1 MSNKDST
8 TEILSANFIEHTK
21 IDFRGVDDNSIK
33 KASTF
38 TEYTGN
44 VMNPLSEFKINKHN
58 VKINSSIYSF
68 IRYIIDNSGFG
79 CAYYIDTVMFQPLE
93 YTLNINCNFDRERY
107 IDNFDDM
114 NICYFTARYVKLFT
128 FNHTDELGIIT
139 GDVNIENITV
149 VIHNESI
156 KIQVFYKML
165 VVFDEEKCLLN
176 DSYFEANMIG
186 SMESI
191 YNKYIEDNNEID
203 IIVVDVLTGKT
214 TTFYELF
221 DYHIQAKLKQVKI
234 HTNQYAIKK
243 ANDIINSISS
253 PLVKQKVID
262 HMTNLDN
269 TKV

>member
-1 MSNKDST
+1 MSSNDNA
-8 TEILSANFIEHTK
+8 TEILSVNFIEHTK
-21 IDFRGVDDNSIK
+21 IDFCGVDDNSLK
-33 KASTF
+33 KSSTF

-107 IDNFDDM
+107 IDNFDNM

-128 FNHTDELGIIT
+128 FNHTDELGTIT

-191 YNKYIEDNNEID
+191 YNKYVEDNNEID
-203 IIVVDVLTGKT
+203 IIVVDVLSGKT
-214 TTFYELF
+214 ATFYELF
-221 DYHIQAKLKQVKI
+221 NYHIQTKLKQVKI

-243 ANDIINSISS
+243 ANDIINNISS

-262 HMTNLDN
+262 QMISLDT